1 MKKKLQKMMKWFYD
15 QSDRGEQ
22 NIAECKSMYDLV
34 EKLQYRVEDLE
45 NEHMMLLK
53 ELAKIQSHTES
64 LD

>member
-15 QSDRGEQ
+15 ESDRGEQ